1 MAAAHLPHHV
11 RPHHPEGA
19 ALEVPPHRGEVGE
32 GGEGRLGKKKKVYT
46 LSSLGLPEIE
56 ITCRVETDAPPTLR
70 VEPEHWLSLS
80 SRSNTSSHP
89 PPPVSVGSLGWR
101 LREATLLLMEE

>member
-1 MAAAHLPHHV
+1 M
-11 RPHHPEGA
+11 
-19 ALEVPPHRGEVGE
+19 
-32 GGEGRLGKKKKVYT
+32 
-46 LSSLGLPEIE
+46 SSLGLPENK

-70 VEPEHWLSLS
+70 VDPEHWLSLS

-89 PPPVSVGSLGWR
+89 PPPFPPPPINVGSLGWR